1 MKYPFHIAAAVV
13 SVASLILCG
22 CAVSSKVTDFNSKTT
37 YVNSMYLDDPG
48 TLRVHDG
55 NAVRELRLD
64 KIKSLKISAD
74 VSKMFDR
81 ETYYLAEIVFKDGTI
96 IGSFDEKRAKAY
108 VAVNRS
114 LYGDAQGSEYR
125 IMLNDVSKIDFGIR

>member
-1 MKYPFHIAAAVV
+1 MRYFLHTAATILSIA
-13 SVASLILCG
+13 SIIICG
-22 CAVSSKVTDFNSKTT
+22 CAVSGKVTDFNKKTT
-37 YVNSMYLDDPG
+37 YVNSIYLDDPG

-64 KIKSLKISAD
+64 KIKSLRISAD

-81 ETYYLAEIVFKDGTI
+81 ELYYLAEIVFKDGKI
-96 IGSFDEKRAKAY
+96 IGSFDDKRAKAY
-108 VAVNRS
+108 ISINRT

-125 IMLNDVSKIDFGIR
+125 IMLNDVLKIDFGIR